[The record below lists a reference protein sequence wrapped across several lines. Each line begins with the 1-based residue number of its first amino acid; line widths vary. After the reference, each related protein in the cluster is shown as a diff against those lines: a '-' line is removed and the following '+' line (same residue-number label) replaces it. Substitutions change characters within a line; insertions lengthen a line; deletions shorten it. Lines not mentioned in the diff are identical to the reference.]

1 MFFLHTLCYLLL
13 VRSFLSGFA
22 SIVQQATDQ
31 PIGVCSKVGVQQ
43 EACGISS
50 FLKVRWA
57 ERKVNRNPK
66 RIPNKTSVRSGFNKI
81 CLTKIMSSSPTEWNF
96 KKMMCEFDKKKQ
108 ISTLKVQP
116 IFASKKVEVTVT
128 WDGCGK
134 QKIDASEWP
143 PKN

>member
-1 MFFLHTLCYLLL
+1 MFFLHILCYFLL

-57 ERKVNRNPK
+57 GAGYEWNPTQLYGDYFISYKDPYLISQDSMECHGGGLNAAQMNRNPK
-66 RIPNKTSVRSGFNKI
+66 KKHQQNERSKWF
-81 CLTKIMSSSPTEWNF
+81 
-96 KKMMCEFDKKKQ
+96 Q
-108 ISTLKVQP
+108 
-116 IFASKKVEVTVT
+116 
-128 WDGCGK
+128 
-134 QKIDASEWP
+134 QKYV
-143 PKN
+143 